1 MQTEAVFN
9 NIAERIQS
17 EIGKAEKSIFIAVAW
32 FTNKNLFL
40 ELITKAKS
48 GCTVFLII
56 SNDSINQNSKI
67 NFDQLSINT
76 SRVYKIGNGDSELMH
91 NKFCIIDHS
100 TAITGSYN
108 WSYKAERNFEN
119 VIITYNDTVLAEQF
133 ISEFNF
139 IRKQYYPDEPAVE
152 LIFPLNKII
161 KRLEIL
167 KNHILL
173 EDIQEINKETIKISK
188 YDFNEDILDIITD
201 IKKEEFGSAI
211 NKIKSFITQN
221 QQLSVWNDPEVL
233 GLKFQIKN
241 LENQL
246 NAFDNEKIEIEK
258 LLFNFKH
265 RHTIELGNF
274 ILEILKLRKL
284 KFKADKIKYQEAEN
298 DEKIYGEEIET
309 EKKIIQFK
317 LTEEEEIEIKKNF
330 RKATFLCHPDKV
342 KDGLKDAA
350 QKIFIEL
357 KAAYETNDVK
367 KVNEI
372 LNELE
377 KEHYF
382 ESKSHTVSERDK
394 LLAAIARLHKKIR
407 SVESDIII
415 IKQSETFITI
425 NSIGNWDIYFNLT
438 KERLKKQLKVLQK
451 EIEDES
457 TSPN

>member
-309 EKKIIQFK
+309 EK
-317 LTEEEEIEIKKNF
+317 N
-330 RKATFLCHPDKV
+330 
-342 KDGLKDAA
+342 
-350 QKIFIEL
+350 
-357 KAAYETNDVK
+357 
-367 KVNEI
+367 
-372 LNELE
+372 
-377 KEHYF
+377 
-382 ESKSHTVSERDK
+382 
-394 LLAAIARLHKKIR
+394 
-407 SVESDIII
+407 
-415 IKQSETFITI
+415 
-425 NSIGNWDIYFNLT
+425 NSI
-438 KERLKKQLKVLQK
+438 
-451 EIEDES
+451 
-457 TSPN
+457 